1 MMAYGSSD
9 TTKLKIIHAAGDLAA
24 ERGFDNVSTRMVADR
39 SGQNIG
45 SIHYHFGS
53 KDSLFEAVVQEA
65 MHNCAESLEEDF
77 VSGLDEN
84 SPPEDLSRVIR
95 TLIEGQI
102 TDMFRSDRPA
112 WHVPVIYQLLQRE
125 DHLYDLFDEAVI
137 QPSTKAITRFFRI
150 IDPDMDAEEIH
161 LRAVLMKM
169 PIFAH
174 GDYMKAMLR
183 MLKTDHYSDSYLQRM
198 EDLVVKQTQLLL
210 GLPLD
215 K

>member
-1 MMAYGSSD
+1 MAYGSSD

-53 KDSLFEAVVQEA
+53 KNGLFEAVVRAA
-65 MHNCAESLEEDF
+65 MLGCAEYLEEEF
-77 VSGLDEN
+77 VNGLDKN

-95 TLIEGQI
+95 VLIENQI
-102 TDMFRSDRPA
+102 SDMFRSDRPA

-125 DHLYDLFDEAVI
+125 DHLYDLFDESVI
-137 QPSTKAITRFFRI
+137 QPSVQAMTRFFRI

-183 MLKTDHYSDSYLQRM
+183 MLKTDHYSELYLQRM
-198 EDLVVKQTQLLL
+198 EDLIVKQTQLLL